1 MLIFTFLFCQ
11 IPERRVVA
19 EWESSIGTMIR
30 WPLGIPMDLVFEL
43 AEDDKLFVLV
53 ENLNQQNLAINSFNS
68 YQINISNVEFVISES
83 YSHWTR
89 DYGPQFIIG
98 QDYWKVINQQFNGY
112 PEAVSY
118 THLTLPTNREV

>member
-1 MLIFTFLFCQ
+1 MLILTFLFCQ

-19 EWESSIGTMIR
+19 EWENSIGTMIR
-30 WPLGIPMDLVFEL
+30 WPLGIPMDLVSEL

-83 YSHWTR
+83 YSH
-89 DYGPQFIIG
+89 G
-98 QDYWKVINQQFNGY
+98 QEIMDL
-112 PEAVSY
+112 S
-118 THLTLPTNREV
+118 L

>member
-1 MLIFTFLFCQ
+1 MLILTFLFCQ

-19 EWESSIGTMIR
+19 EWENSIGTMIR
-30 WPLGIPMDLVFEL
+30 WPLGIPMDLVSEL

-83 YSHWTR
+83 YSQDKRLWTSVYNR
-89 DYGPQFIIG
+89 ARLL
-98 QDYWKVINQQFNGY
+98 
-112 PEAVSY
+112 ESY
-118 THLTLPTNREV
+118 

>member
-1 MLIFTFLFCQ
+1 
-11 IPERRVVA
+11 
-19 EWESSIGTMIR
+19 
-30 WPLGIPMDLVFEL
+30 MDLVFEL

-89 DYGPQFIIG
+89 DYGPQFIMG

-112 PEAVSY
+112 PEENGCNENIASN
-118 THLTLPTNREV
+118 TNNYLDGRIINSEAEVQKKMMIQILILQII